1 MSFFI
6 SNHSSNCL
14 PTLRQEEIASKAIE
28 PKVVARDL
36 GFQDLL
42 NQDERTIDKIRDAD
56 AKLLDNGYTFIG
68 YHGTNRKNLTS
79 MFSEGLNPIYCGS
92 GDGQAKGSGFYIAR
106 TPEKANDY
114 ADSSTQSG
122 DPLPPKYETP
132 RYTGDQGQM
141 ELLRVYAK
149 NFDGFTP
156 GKDFSWGIES
166 SDGDLNGDKK
176 PKETDTQEYGLG
188 INKNSLEMVISPSKF
203 PNLAVLPSLY
213 GTEQE
218 NLLSSM
224 QKWPSHH
231 V

>member
-1 MSFFI
+1 
-6 SNHSSNCL
+6 
-14 PTLRQEEIASKAIE
+14 
-28 PKVVARDL
+28 
-36 GFQDLL
+36 
-42 NQDERTIDKIRDAD
+42 
-56 AKLLDNGYTFIG
+56 
-68 YHGTNRKNLTS
+68 
-79 MFSEGLNPIYCGS
+79 
-92 GDGQAKGSGFYIAR
+92 
-106 TPEKANDY
+106 
-114 ADSSTQSG
+114 
-122 DPLPPKYETP
+122 PPKYETP

-213 GTEQE
+213 GTKQE